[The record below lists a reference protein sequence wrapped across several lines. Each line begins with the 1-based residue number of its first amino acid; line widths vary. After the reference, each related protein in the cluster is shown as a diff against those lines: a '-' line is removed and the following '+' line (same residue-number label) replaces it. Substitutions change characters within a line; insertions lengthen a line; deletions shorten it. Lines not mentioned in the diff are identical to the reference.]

1 MFKISEVNTEG
12 FWHRI
17 HADCRFNDDVNIIVG
32 RNGSGK
38 TTFMN
43 ILHAVLAVDMDG
55 LSSNE
60 FDTVAITLSDGNK
73 TQTIRAK
80 KVDDE
85 RVAFAIVEYQI
96 SRKKYQIRVVTSDD
110 RRMAMHYRRRALE
123 ESAEVREELN
133 KLISLSSLSVYRL
146 RSGDEYEVH
155 DRHGTRI
162 MSTVDLRLTEL
173 LQGLTHYQL
182 ELSQETRE
190 IASTLQKDVLA
201 SILYGEDDAKEPAYA
216 LDFDKVEEMDR
227 LTAAYTQL
235 NAIDSD
241 TRKKIEF
248 HVTSID
254 SAIKD
259 LTRAYG
265 DNPESSHTN
274 DIDIRSLEALRKT
287 RRIIDMSL
295 EAEEKTATIFSQINL
310 FLDTIKS
317 FITDKIFPVCNGFC

>member
-1 MFKISEVNTEG
+1 MFKISEVNIEG

-17 HADCRFNDDVNIIVG
+17 DAGCRFNDDVNIIVG

-55 LSSNE
+55 LSSNG
-60 FDTVAITLSDGNK
+60 FDAVAITLSDGDK
-73 TQTIRAK
+73 TRTIRAK

-96 SRKKYQIRVVTSDD
+96 SQKKYQIRVVTSDD

-182 ELSQETRE
+182 ELSQEARE

-216 LDFDKVEEMDR
+216 LDFDKVEEMNR

-235 NAIDSD
+235 NAIDSGI
-241 TRKKIEF
+241 RKKIEF

-259 LTRAYG
+259 LTRAR
-265 DNPESSHTN
+265 E
-274 DIDIRSLEALRKT
+274 
-287 RRIIDMSL
+287 
-295 EAEEKTATIFSQINL
+295 
-310 FLDTIKS
+310 
-317 FITDKIFPVCNGFC
+317 